1 MAENDKYI
9 LTPGCVIRVGRKWRK
24 CFGIHIYAVYAGNH
38 EAIYYSGGMICKG
51 SVIDFWH
58 MGKFLFSH
66 GKIQVMCF
74 DPDKVNGIKLPQSLE
89 RAESLI
95 GCKGDEL
102 LCESFAL
109 WCRTGYSGFNP
120 DMMNYP
126 ESQDISAPMPT
137 KLKPIMMMS
146 PVAMKAQRM
155 KHGYT
160 ADIIYLSELGMSISD
175 ELDDPSKISDA

>member
-1 MAENDKYI
+1 MAEDDKYI

-24 CFGIHIYAVYAGNH
+24 YFGVHMYGVYAGNR
-38 EAIYYSGGMICKG
+38 EAIYYSGGMIRKG
-51 SVIDFWH
+51 SVIDFWR
-58 MGKFLFSH
+58 MGKTLFSA

-74 DPDKVNGIKLPQSLE
+74 DPDKVNGITLSQSLE

-95 GCKGDEL
+95 GRKGDEF

-120 DMMNYP
+120 EMMNYP
-126 ESQDISAPMPT
+126 EPPDVSNHTPP
-137 KLKPIMMMS
+137 KLKAINMMLPI
-146 PVAMKAQRM
+146 AMKAQQT

-160 ADIIYLSELGMSISD
+160 TDIVYLRALGMSISN
-175 ELDDPSKISDA
+175 ELSDPSMITDA